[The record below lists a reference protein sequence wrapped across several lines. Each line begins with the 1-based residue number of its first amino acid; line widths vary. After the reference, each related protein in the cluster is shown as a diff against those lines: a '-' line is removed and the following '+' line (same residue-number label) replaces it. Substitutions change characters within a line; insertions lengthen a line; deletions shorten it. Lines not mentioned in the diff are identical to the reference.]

1 MTPRALELYLH
12 RHIPLSK
19 AMEASVVARDD
30 GGIELSAPL
39 PPNLNH
45 RGTAFGGSVS
55 SLAVLSAWTLLH
67 VELGAAQL
75 PSRIVIQKSEFT
87 YLKPIDGEFRA
98 VCLRPAPAVWNRF
111 LTTLRRRGKARIALT
126 ASVFYG
132 EVEAG
137 LFTGDYVALGGADGD
152 GGGGSSSLDT
162 TASSSR

>member
-12 RHIPLSK
+12 KNIPLSK
-19 AMEASVVARDD
+19 AMEVAVAARED

-67 VELGAAQL
+67 VELGRAGL

-87 YLKPIDGEFRA
+87 YLKPIDGEFSA
-98 VCLRPAPAVWNRF
+98 VCALPAPAVWNRF
-111 LTTLRRRGKARIALT
+111 LTTLRRRGKARIALE
-126 ASVFYG
+126 ASVRCG
-132 EVEAG
+132 AVEAG
-137 LFTGDYVALGGADGD
+137 RFTGDYVALGGADGAGAA
-152 GGGGSSSLDT
+152 GGG
-162 TASSSR
+162 